1 MPRKSIFATGPSAGG
16 KDGLVSCSLCGR
28 NFASDRIEK
37 HEGICAKTKS
47 KKRKV
52 FDITKMRVK
61 GTEAESF
68 VLAPPGRNNQPN
80 THTTNN
86 KKPISEDGKKA
97 DWRKKHESFIEA
109 IRAAKAMQKHLKAG
123 GKVSDLPPPPP
134 SDTSDYITC
143 PYCQRRFAPGAADRH
158 IPKCSTILS
167 NKKTV
172 RK

>member
-16 KDGLVSCSLCGR
+16 KDGLVACSLCGR

-68 VLAPPGRNNQPN
+68 VLTPAGRNNQQSN
-80 THTTNN
+80 TNN
-86 KKPISEDGKKA
+86 KKPISIGQHILQQQQQATK
-97 DWRKKHESFIEA
+97 SVVVPS
-109 IRAAKAMQKHLKAG
+109 AKTM
-123 GKVSDLPPPPP
+123 V
-134 SDTSDYITC
+134 
-143 PYCQRRFAPGAADRH
+143 
-158 IPKCSTILS
+158 
-167 NKKTV
+167 
-172 RK
+172 